1 MPRWYKRAVESNMPG
16 YGSHEFAQ
24 EAFNKI
30 AKQNSRGKRKIIPV
44 GISQF
49 ATSAIR
55 NVSKPT
61 EIQRVET
68 LKRVHQRLDEQR
80 SRGRTN
86 RWKSKVSGHRTGYE
100 ATFSRVGKVNRVS
113 QPGDTN
119 QPSKRRLDTDRVF
132 PFTDRWPQLETR
144 SDSHLSRNSWNLL
157 SSWATFQPTNPL
169 LILLYT
175 MEKHLIENIR

>member
-1 MPRWYKRAVESNMPG
+1 MPG
-16 YGSHEFAQ
+16 HGNREFAQ

-30 AKQNSRGKRKIIPV
+30 AKQNFRGKRKIIPV
-44 GISQF
+44 GILQF

-68 LKRVHQRLDEQR
+68 LKRMHRSLDKQR
-80 SRGRTN
+80 SRGRTDH
-86 RWKSKVSGHRTGYE
+86 WKSKVSGHRTGYE
-100 ATFSRVGKVNRVS
+100 ATFSHVGKVNRVS

-144 SDSHLSRNSWNLL
+144 SDPHLSRNSWNLP

-169 LILLYT
+169 LTLFST
-175 MEKHLIENIR
+175 VG